1 MPPASVPRPYF
12 CAGQLKSFYY
22 LHHIYDLVLDARFF
36 ISDNFK
42 VLIALDLYLE
52 RFNTFS
58 FHLKGIGFHSVF
70 PICIIVFAFHFL
82 SQQIKENW
90 RSRGLSALKLKLSL
104 SNLRAGTARIKV
116 LISRFFQI
124 VKSFLSMKK
133 LRYQQWCWLSS
144 LFQRQPL

>member
-1 MPPASVPRPYF
+1 MNSYVLWIISDSSEQNHQPTIFRFIRVPPASVPRPYF

-22 LHHIYDLVLDARFF
+22 LHHIYDLVLHSRFF

-90 RSRGLSALKLKLSL
+90 RSRGLSALKLKLSF
-104 SNLRAGTARIKV
+104 S
-116 LISRFFQI
+116 
-124 VKSFLSMKK
+124 
-133 LRYQQWCWLSS
+133 
-144 LFQRQPL
+144 